1 MACRAGIN
9 LLQTRAKI
17 STALAMFCYFDWR
30 PLNWETRHSLLVLSV
45 NKSQILPDCH
55 KKTPNY
61 WMSFENIHREWK
73 VQGYYIKVKTIWAL
87 FTCSK
92 NCLPKIHQ
100 IQPLNWPAH
109 WNTILFSFLTISLSF
124 LSAIAISNSARFQQH
139 QSPRFIFTIKGQLFV
154 WKVSFRKIIWCADF
168 VENEMRDPSVITE
181 IN

>member
-1 MACRAGIN
+1 MGYGFLFR
-9 LLQTRAKI
+9 
-17 STALAMFCYFDWR
+17 STHDLNNDPILR
-30 PLNWETRHSLLVLSV
+30 LNWS
-45 NKSQILPDCH
+45 
-55 KKTPNY
+55 KK
-61 WMSFENIHREWK
+61 
-73 VQGYYIKVKTIWAL
+73 QGYYIKVKTIWAL

-124 LSAIAISNSARFQQH
+124 LSAIAISNSAKFQQS

>member
-1 MACRAGIN
+1 MYVGKKKAFSN
-9 LLQTRAKI
+9 VLLG
-17 STALAMFCYFDWR
+17 
-30 PLNWETRHSLLVLSV
+30 LNWPLWSLESHQQLCFNGSICLC
-45 NKSQILPDCH
+45 L
-55 KKTPNY
+55 
-61 WMSFENIHREWK
+61 F
-73 VQGYYIKVKTIWAL
+73 QGYYIKVKTIWAL

-124 LSAIAISNSARFQQH
+124 LSAIAISNSAKFQQS